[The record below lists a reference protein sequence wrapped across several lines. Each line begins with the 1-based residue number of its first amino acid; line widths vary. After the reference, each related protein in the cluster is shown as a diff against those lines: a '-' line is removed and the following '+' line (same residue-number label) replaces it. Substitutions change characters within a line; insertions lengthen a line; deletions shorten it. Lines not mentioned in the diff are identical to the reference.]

1 MEKGYNIDDILSE
14 VQKRREENEAKIK
27 SDNESA
33 KRVVDE
39 IINSKKPEPVVEDIT
54 PSEETEEESQ
64 DTYSQTTN
72 DKTQEPVQE
81 AQPVHRKVPESK
93 AEKPVKKAE
102 PQAKSAKKAP
112 KTDTA
117 PLEPINFAPKKSR
130 KKAQKADDEDFVDVK
145 EIVDQNNDYE
155 NYYINTSDKD
165 ARDRARA
172 RKKKK
177 NDKKKKKNTAVKVIL
192 ILLVIVLC
200 AGIGVYWYVN
210 NILETVTDDNADKQV
225 SVSSFRMD
233 ERIECFDPIEEAD
246 ASEIGSL
253 KDMIKKWYRNGSP
266 VSSTRVLNIML
277 IGEDTRGKN
286 VLESGTR
293 ADSAIIASVNLDTKQ
308 IKLTSILRDA
318 YAYWENT
325 PGDESTGHFGKI
337 NGAMSTDGGDIHT
350 YISAVENLYKI
361 KIDNYVIVNFTSF
374 EKIIDNLG
382 GVELELT
389 SAEINEINNH
399 QKRYGGVYIDKTFD
413 GTKGML
419 KLSGKQALAYCRIR
433 KIDSDNMR
441 ANRQK
446 ICLTK
451 VFDDLKG
458 ASSVQLLKILNDMVP
473 YIRTDMPKSNIV
485 STAKY
490 ALKEGWMNY
499 AVKTSNLPEYRND
512 ENGAGGTFY
521 GAWCWKA
528 DYPMDAYMLQMDIY
542 GKSNITLARTRVD
555 YINCRESGFYSETGY
570 AVQATYT
577 NENYGE
583 VTTRAP
589 EKESTTN
596 SN

>member
-14 VQKRREENEAKIK
+14 VKKRREENEAQIK
-27 SDNESA
+27 SDDEAA
-33 KRVVDE
+33 KKVVE
-39 IINSKKPEPVVEDIT
+39 EVINSKKPEPVVEDIT
-54 PSEETEEESQ
+54 PSEEQREKPE
-64 DTYSQTTN
+64 DIYSQTTKQTEN
-72 DKTQEPVQE
+72 
-81 AQPVHRKVPESK
+81 
-93 AEKPVKKAE
+93 AETEQKKAAK
-102 PQAKSAKKAP
+102 PQNTVDVKLP
-112 KTDTA
+112 KTDEK
-117 PLEPINFAPKKSR
+117 PLEPLNVSHEKRNRTVP
-130 KKAQKADDEDFVDVK
+130 ENEEEFVDVK
-145 EIVDQNNDYE
+145 DIVEQNNDYD
-155 NYYINTSDKD
+155 NYYINSSGESD
-165 ARDRARA
+165 RDRERA
-172 RKKKK
+172 KKKKKK
-177 NDKKKKKNTAVKVIL
+177 NDKKKKKNTAIRVIL
-192 ILLVIVLC
+192 ILLIIVLC

-210 NILETVTDDNADKQV
+210 NILETVTDENADKQTNV
-225 SVSSFRMD
+225 SQMKMD
-233 ERIECFDPIEEAD
+233 ERVESFDPIEETD

-253 KDMIKKWYRNGSP
+253 QDMIKKWYKNGTP
-266 VSSTRVLNIML
+266 ASSSRVLNIML
-277 IGEDTRGKN
+277 IGEDTRGKK

-293 ADSAIIASVNLDTKQ
+293 ADSAIVASVNLDTKQ

-318 YAYWENT
+318 YAYWETT

-337 NGAMSTDGGDIHT
+337 NGAMSTYGGDIHT

-413 GTKGML
+413 GTKGTL

-446 ICLTK
+446 ICLSK
-451 VFDDLKG
+451 VFSDMKN

-473 YIRTDMPKSNIV
+473 YIRTDMPKSNII

-490 ALKEGWMNY
+490 ALSEGWMSY
-499 AVKTSNLPEYRND
+499 DVFTSNVPEYRND

-542 GKSNITLARTRVD
+542 GKSSITLARTRVD

-589 EKESTTN
+589 EKESTTK

>member
-14 VQKRREENEAKIK
+14 VKKRREENEAQIK
-27 SDNESA
+27 SDDEAA
-33 KRVVDE
+33 KKVVE
-39 IINSKKPEPVVEDIT
+39 EVINSKKPEPVVEDIT
-54 PSEETEEESQ
+54 PIEEQREKPE
-64 DTYSQTTN
+64 DIYSQTTKQTEN
-72 DKTQEPVQE
+72 
-81 AQPVHRKVPESK
+81 
-93 AEKPVKKAE
+93 AETEQKKA
-102 PQAKSAKKAP
+102 AKPKNTVDVKLP
-112 KTDTA
+112 KTDEK
-117 PLEPINFAPKKSR
+117 PLEPLNVPHEKR
-130 KKAQKADDEDFVDVK
+130 NRTVPENEEEFVDVK
-145 EIVDQNNDYE
+145 DIVEQNNDYD
-155 NYYINTSDKD
+155 NYYINSSGESD
-165 ARDRARA
+165 RDRERA
-172 RKKKK
+172 KKKKKK
-177 NDKKKKKNTAVKVIL
+177 NDKKKKKNTAIRVIL
-192 ILLVIVLC
+192 ILLIIVLC

-210 NILETVTDDNADKQV
+210 NILETVTDENADKQTNV
-225 SVSSFRMD
+225 SQMKMD
-233 ERIECFDPIEEAD
+233 ERVESFDPIEETD

-253 KDMIKKWYRNGSP
+253 QDMIKKWYKNGTP
-266 VSSTRVLNIML
+266 VSSSRVLNIML
-277 IGEDTRGKN
+277 IGEDTRGKK

-293 ADSAIIASVNLDTKQ
+293 ADSAIVASVNLDTKQ

-318 YAYWENT
+318 YAYWETT

-337 NGAMSTDGGDIHT
+337 NGAMSTYGGDIHT

-413 GTKGML
+413 GTKGTL

-446 ICLTK
+446 ICLSK
-451 VFDDLKG
+451 VFSDMKN

-473 YIRTDMPKSNIV
+473 YIRTDMPKSNII

-490 ALKEGWMNY
+490 ALSEGWMSY
-499 AVKTSNLPEYRND
+499 DVSTSNVPEYRND

-542 GKSNITLARTRVD
+542 GKSSITLARTRVD

-589 EKESTTN
+589 EKESTTK

>member
-14 VQKRREENEAKIK
+14 VKKRREENEAQIK
-27 SDNESA
+27 SDNEA
-33 KRVVDE
+33 AQKVVE
-39 IINSKKPEPVVEDIT
+39 EVINSKKPEPVVEDIT
-54 PSEETEEESQ
+54 PIEEQREKPE
-64 DTYSQTTN
+64 DIYSQTTN
-72 DKTQEPVQE
+72 QTENAEIEQETE
-81 AQPVHRKVPESK
+81 
-93 AEKPVKKAE
+93 AE
-102 PQAKSAKKAP
+102 PKNTVDVKLP
-112 KTDTA
+112 KTDEK
-117 PLEPINFAPKKSR
+117 PLEPLNVHHKKKDRAVPKS
-130 KKAQKADDEDFVDVK
+130 EEEFVDVK
-145 EIVDQNNDYE
+145 NIVEQNNDYD
-155 NYYINTSDKD
+155 NYYINSSDESD
-165 ARDRARA
+165 RDRERA
-172 RKKKK
+172 RKKKKK
-177 NDKKKKKNTAVKVIL
+177 NDKKKKKNTAIRVIL
-192 ILLVIVLC
+192 ILLIIVLC

-210 NILETVTDDNADKQV
+210 NILDTVTDENADKQTNV
-225 SVSSFRMD
+225 SQMKMD
-233 ERIECFDPIEEAD
+233 ERVESFDPIEEAD

-253 KDMIKKWYRNGSP
+253 QDMIKKWYKNGTP
-266 VSSTRVLNIML
+266 ASSSRVLNIML
-277 IGEDTRGKN
+277 IGEDTRGKK

-293 ADSAIIASVNLDTKQ
+293 ADSAIVASVNLDTKQ

-318 YAYWENT
+318 YAYWETT

-337 NGAMSTDGGDIHT
+337 NGAMSTYGGDIHT

-413 GTKGML
+413 GTKGTL

-446 ICLTK
+446 ICLSK
-451 VFDDLKG
+451 VFSDMKN

-473 YIRTDMPKSNIV
+473 YIRTDMPKNNIV

-490 ALKEGWMNY
+490 ALSEGWMNY
-499 AVKTSNLPEYRND
+499 AVKSSNLPEYRND
-512 ENGAGGTFY
+512 ENGAGGSFY

-542 GKSNITLARTRVD
+542 GKSSITLARTRVD

-589 EKESTTN
+589 EKESTTK

>member
-14 VQKRREENEAKIK
+14 VKKRREENEAQIK
-27 SDNESA
+27 SDNEA
-33 KRVVDE
+33 AQKVVE
-39 IINSKKPEPVVEDIT
+39 EVINSKKPEPVVEDIT
-54 PSEETEEESQ
+54 PIEEQREKPE
-64 DTYSQTTN
+64 DIYSQTTN
-72 DKTQEPVQE
+72 QTENTEIEQETE
-81 AQPVHRKVPESK
+81 
-93 AEKPVKKAE
+93 AE
-102 PQAKSAKKAP
+102 PQNTVDVKLP
-112 KTDTA
+112 KTDEK
-117 PLEPINFAPKKSR
+117 PLEPLNVHHKKKDRAVPKS
-130 KKAQKADDEDFVDVK
+130 EEEFVDVK
-145 EIVDQNNDYE
+145 NIVEQNNDYD
-155 NYYINTSDKD
+155 NYYINSSDESD
-165 ARDRARA
+165 RDRERA
-172 RKKKK
+172 RKKKKK
-177 NDKKKKKNTAVKVIL
+177 NDKKKKKNTAIRVIL
-192 ILLVIVLC
+192 ILLIIVLC

-210 NILETVTDDNADKQV
+210 NILDTVTDENADKQTNV
-225 SVSSFRMD
+225 SQMKMD
-233 ERIECFDPIEEAD
+233 ERVESFDPIEEAD

-253 KDMIKKWYRNGSP
+253 QDMIKKWYKNGTP
-266 VSSTRVLNIML
+266 ASSSRVLNIML
-277 IGEDTRGKN
+277 IGEDTRGKK

-293 ADSAIIASVNLDTKQ
+293 ADSAIVASVNLDTKQ

-318 YAYWENT
+318 YAYWETT

-337 NGAMSTDGGDIHT
+337 NGAMSTYGGDIHT

-399 QKRYGGVYIDKTFD
+399 QKTYGGVYIDKTFD
-413 GTKGML
+413 GTKGTL

-451 VFDDLKG
+451 VLNNLKG

-499 AVKTSNLPEYRND
+499 AVKSSNLPEYRND
-512 ENGAGGTFY
+512 ENGAGGNFY

-542 GKSNITLARTRVD
+542 GKSSITLARTRVD

-589 EKESTTN
+589 EKESTTK

>member
-14 VQKRREENEAKIK
+14 VKKRREENEAQIK
-27 SDNESA
+27 SDSEAA
-33 KRVVDE
+33 KKVVE
-39 IINSKKPEPVVEDIT
+39 EVINSKKPEPVVEDIT
-54 PSEETEEESQ
+54 PNEEQREKPE
-64 DTYSQTTN
+64 DIYSQTTN
-72 DKTQEPVQE
+72 QTEN
-81 AQPVHRKVPESK
+81 
-93 AEKPVKKAE
+93 AETEQKKAAK
-102 PQAKSAKKAP
+102 PQNTVDVKLP
-112 KTDTA
+112 KTDEK
-117 PLEPINFAPKKSR
+117 PLEPLDVHHKKKDRTVPKN
-130 KKAQKADDEDFVDVK
+130 EEEFVDVK
-145 EIVDQNNDYE
+145 DIVEQNNDYD
-155 NYYINTSDKD
+155 NYYINSSGESD
-165 ARDRARA
+165 RDRERA
-172 RKKKK
+172 KKKK
-177 NDKKKKKNTAVKVIL
+177 KMKDKKKKKNTAIRVIL
-192 ILLVIVLC
+192 ILLIIVLC
-200 AGIGVYWYVN
+200 AGFGVYWYVN
-210 NILETVTDDNADKQV
+210 NILDTVTDENADKQTNV
-225 SVSSFRMD
+225 SQMKMD
-233 ERIECFDPIEEAD
+233 ERVESFDPIEEAD

-253 KDMIKKWYRNGSP
+253 QDMIKKWYKNGTP
-266 VSSTRVLNIML
+266 ASSSRVLNIML
-277 IGEDTRGKN
+277 IGEDTRGKK

-293 ADSAIIASVNLDTKQ
+293 ADSAIVASVNLDTKQ

-318 YAYWENT
+318 YAYWETT

-337 NGAMSTDGGDIHT
+337 NGAMSTYDGNIHT

-413 GTKGML
+413 GTKGTL

-446 ICLTK
+446 ICLSK
-451 VFDDLKG
+451 VFSDMKN

-490 ALKEGWMNY
+490 ALSEGWMGY
-499 AVKTSNLPEYRND
+499 DVFTSNVPEYRND

-542 GKSNITLARTRVD
+542 GKSSITLARTRVD

-589 EKESTTN
+589 EKESTTK

>member
-14 VQKRREENEAKIK
+14 VKKRREENEAQIK
-27 SDNESA
+27 SDNEA
-33 KRVVDE
+33 AQKVVE
-39 IINSKKPEPVVEDIT
+39 EVINSKKPEPVVEDIT
-54 PSEETEEESQ
+54 PNEEQREKPE
-64 DTYSQTTN
+64 DIYSQTTN
-72 DKTQEPVQE
+72 QTENTEIEQE
-81 AQPVHRKVPESK
+81 AE
-93 AEKPVKKAE
+93 AE
-102 PQAKSAKKAP
+102 PQNTVDVKLP
-112 KTDTA
+112 KTDEK
-117 PLEPINFAPKKSR
+117 PLEPLEPLNVHHKKKDRTVPKSK
-130 KKAQKADDEDFVDVK
+130 EEFVDVK
-145 EIVDQNNDYE
+145 DIVEQNNDYD
-155 NYYINTSDKD
+155 NYYINSSDKSD
-165 ARDRARA
+165 RDRERA
-172 RKKKK
+172 RKKKKK
-177 NDKKKKKNTAVKVIL
+177 NDKKKKKNTAIRVIL
-192 ILLVIVLC
+192 ILLIIVLC

-210 NILETVTDDNADKQV
+210 NILDTVTDENADKQTNV
-225 SVSSFRMD
+225 SQMKMD
-233 ERIECFDPIEEAD
+233 ERVESFDPIEEAD

-253 KDMIKKWYRNGSP
+253 QDMIKKWYKNGTP
-266 VSSTRVLNIML
+266 ASSSRVLNIML
-277 IGEDTRGKN
+277 IGEDTRGKK

-293 ADSAIIASVNLDTKQ
+293 ADSAIVASVNLDTKQ

-318 YAYWENT
+318 YAYWETT

-337 NGAMSTDGGDIHT
+337 NGAMSTYGGNIHT

-413 GTKGML
+413 GTKGTL

-446 ICLTK
+446 ICLSK
-451 VFDDLKG
+451 VFSDMKN

-490 ALKEGWMNY
+490 ALSEGWMSY
-499 AVKTSNLPEYRND
+499 DVFTSNVPEYRND

-542 GKSNITLARTRVD
+542 GKSSITLARTRVD

-589 EKESTTN
+589 EKESTTK

>member
-14 VQKRREENEAKIK
+14 VKKRREENEAQIK
-27 SDNESA
+27 SDNEA
-33 KRVVDE
+33 AQKVVE
-39 IINSKKPEPVVEDIT
+39 EVINSKKPEPVVEDIT
-54 PSEETEEESQ
+54 PIEEQREKPE
-64 DTYSQTTN
+64 DIYSQTTN
-72 DKTQEPVQE
+72 QTENAEIEQETE
-81 AQPVHRKVPESK
+81 
-93 AEKPVKKAE
+93 AE
-102 PQAKSAKKAP
+102 PQNTVDVKLP
-112 KTDTA
+112 KTDEK
-117 PLEPINFAPKKSR
+117 PLEPLNVHHKKKDRAVPKS
-130 KKAQKADDEDFVDVK
+130 EEEFVDVK
-145 EIVDQNNDYE
+145 NIVEQNNDYD
-155 NYYINTSDKD
+155 NYYINSSDESD
-165 ARDRARA
+165 RDRERA
-172 RKKKK
+172 RKKKKK
-177 NDKKKKKNTAVKVIL
+177 NDKKKKKNTAIRVIL
-192 ILLVIVLC
+192 ILLIIVLC

-210 NILETVTDDNADKQV
+210 NILDTVTDENADKQTNV
-225 SVSSFRMD
+225 SQVKMD
-233 ERIECFDPIEEAD
+233 ELVESFDPIEEAD

-253 KDMIKKWYRNGSP
+253 QDMIKKWYKNGTP
-266 VSSTRVLNIML
+266 ASSSRVLNIML
-277 IGEDTRGKN
+277 IGEDTRGKK

-293 ADSAIIASVNLDTKQ
+293 ADSAIVASVNLDTKQ

-318 YAYWENT
+318 YAYWETT

-337 NGAMSTDGGDIHT
+337 NGAMSTYGGDIHT

-413 GTKGML
+413 GTKGTL

-446 ICLTK
+446 ICLSK
-451 VFDDLKG
+451 VFSDMKN

-473 YIRTDMPKSNIV
+473 YIRTDMPKSNII

-490 ALKEGWMNY
+490 ALSEGWMSY
-499 AVKTSNLPEYRND
+499 DVSTSNVPEYRND

-542 GKSNITLARTRVD
+542 GKSSITLARTRVD

-589 EKESTTN
+589 EKESTTK

>member
-14 VQKRREENEAKIK
+14 VKKRREENEAQIK
-27 SDNESA
+27 SDNEA
-33 KRVVDE
+33 AQKVVE
-39 IINSKKPEPVVEDIT
+39 EVINSKKPEPVVEDIT
-54 PSEETEEESQ
+54 PNEEQREKPE
-64 DTYSQTTN
+64 DIYSQTTN
-72 DKTQEPVQE
+72 QTENTEIEQKTE
-81 AQPVHRKVPESK
+81 
-93 AEKPVKKAE
+93 AE
-102 PQAKSAKKAP
+102 PQNTVDVKLP
-112 KTDTA
+112 KMDEK
-117 PLEPINFAPKKSR
+117 PLEPLEPLNVHHKKKDRTVPKSK
-130 KKAQKADDEDFVDVK
+130 EEFVDVK
-145 EIVDQNNDYE
+145 DIVEQNNDYD
-155 NYYINTSDKD
+155 NYYINSSDKSD
-165 ARDRARA
+165 RDRERA
-172 RKKKK
+172 RKKKKK
-177 NDKKKKKNTAVKVIL
+177 NDKKKKKNTAIKVII
-192 ILLVIVLC
+192 ILLIIVLC

-210 NILETVTDDNADKQV
+210 NILDTVTDENADKQTNV
-225 SVSSFRMD
+225 SQMKMD
-233 ERIECFDPIEEAD
+233 ERVESFDPIEEAD

-253 KDMIKKWYRNGSP
+253 QDMIKKWYKNGTP
-266 VSSTRVLNIML
+266 ASSSRVLNIML
-277 IGEDTRGKN
+277 IGEDTRGKK

-293 ADSAIIASVNLDTKQ
+293 ADSAIVASVNLDTKQ

-318 YAYWENT
+318 YAYWETT

-337 NGAMSTDGGDIHT
+337 NGAMSTYGGNIHT

-413 GTKGML
+413 GTKGMV

-446 ICLTK
+446 ICLSK
-451 VFDDLKG
+451 VFSDMKN

-490 ALKEGWMNY
+490 ALSEGWMSY
-499 AVKTSNLPEYRND
+499 DVFTSNVPEYRND

-542 GKSNITLARTRVD
+542 GKSSITLARTRVD

-589 EKESTTN
+589 EKESTTK

>member
-14 VQKRREENEAKIK
+14 VKKRREENEAQIK
-27 SDNESA
+27 SDNEA
-33 KRVVDE
+33 AQKVVE
-39 IINSKKPEPVVEDIT
+39 EVINSKKPEPVVEDIT
-54 PSEETEEESQ
+54 PNEEQREKPE
-64 DTYSQTTN
+64 DIYSQTTN
-72 DKTQEPVQE
+72 QTENTEIEQKTE
-81 AQPVHRKVPESK
+81 
-93 AEKPVKKAE
+93 AE
-102 PQAKSAKKAP
+102 PQNTVDVKLP
-112 KTDTA
+112 KTDEK
-117 PLEPINFAPKKSR
+117 PLEPLEPLNVHYKKKDRTVPKSK
-130 KKAQKADDEDFVDVK
+130 EEFVDVK
-145 EIVDQNNDYE
+145 DIVEQNNDYD
-155 NYYINTSDKD
+155 NYYINSSDKSD
-165 ARDRARA
+165 RDRERA
-172 RKKKK
+172 RKKKKK
-177 NDKKKKKNTAVKVIL
+177 NDKKKKKNTAIRVIL
-192 ILLVIVLC
+192 ILLIIVLC

-210 NILETVTDDNADKQV
+210 NILDTVTDENADKQTNV
-225 SVSSFRMD
+225 SQMKMD
-233 ERIECFDPIEEAD
+233 EWVESFDPIEEAD

-253 KDMIKKWYRNGSP
+253 QDMIKKWYKNGTP
-266 VSSTRVLNIML
+266 ASSSRVLNIML
-277 IGEDTRGKN
+277 IGEDTRGKK

-293 ADSAIIASVNLDTKQ
+293 ADSAIVASVNLDTKQ

-318 YAYWENT
+318 YAYWETT

-337 NGAMSTDGGDIHT
+337 NGAMSTYDGNIHT

-413 GTKGML
+413 GTKGMV

-446 ICLTK
+446 ICLSK
-451 VFDDLKG
+451 VFSDMKN

-490 ALKEGWMNY
+490 ALSEGWMSY
-499 AVKTSNLPEYRND
+499 DVFTSNVPEYRND

-542 GKSNITLARTRVD
+542 GKSSITLARTRVD

-589 EKESTTN
+589 EKESTTK

>member
-14 VQKRREENEAKIK
+14 VKKRREENEAQIK
-27 SDNESA
+27 SDNEA
-33 KRVVDE
+33 AQKVVE
-39 IINSKKPEPVVEDIT
+39 EVINSKKPEPVVEDIT
-54 PSEETEEESQ
+54 PNEEQREKPE
-64 DTYSQTTN
+64 DIYSQTTN
-72 DKTQEPVQE
+72 QTENTEIEQKTE
-81 AQPVHRKVPESK
+81 
-93 AEKPVKKAE
+93 AE
-102 PQAKSAKKAP
+102 PQNTVDVKLP
-112 KTDTA
+112 KTDEK
-117 PLEPINFAPKKSR
+117 PLEPLNVHHKKKDRTVPKSK
-130 KKAQKADDEDFVDVK
+130 EEFVDVK
-145 EIVDQNNDYE
+145 DIVEQNNDYD
-155 NYYINTSDKD
+155 NYYINSSDESD
-165 ARDRARA
+165 RDRERA
-172 RKKKK
+172 RKKKKK
-177 NDKKKKKNTAVKVIL
+177 NDKKKKKNTAIRVIL
-192 ILLVIVLC
+192 ILLIIVLC

-210 NILETVTDDNADKQV
+210 NILDTVTDENADKQTNV
-225 SVSSFRMD
+225 SQMKMD
-233 ERIECFDPIEEAD
+233 ERVESFDPIEEAD

-253 KDMIKKWYRNGSP
+253 QDMIKKWYKNGTP
-266 VSSTRVLNIML
+266 ASSSRVLNIML
-277 IGEDTRGKN
+277 IGEDTRGKK

-293 ADSAIIASVNLDTKQ
+293 ADSAIVASVNLDTKQ

-318 YAYWENT
+318 YAYWETT

-337 NGAMSTDGGDIHT
+337 NGAMSTYGGNIHT

-413 GTKGML
+413 GTKGMV

-446 ICLTK
+446 ICLSK
-451 VFDDLKG
+451 VFSDMKN

-490 ALKEGWMNY
+490 ALSEGWMSY
-499 AVKTSNLPEYRND
+499 DVFTSNVPEYRND

-542 GKSNITLARTRVD
+542 GKSSITLARTRVD

-589 EKESTTN
+589 EKESTTK

>member
-14 VQKRREENEAKIK
+14 VKKRREENEAQIK
-27 SDNESA
+27 SDNEA
-33 KRVVDE
+33 AQKVVE
-39 IINSKKPEPVVEDIT
+39 EVINSKKPEPVVEDIT
-54 PSEETEEESQ
+54 PIEEQREKPE
-64 DTYSQTTN
+64 DIYSQTTN
-72 DKTQEPVQE
+72 QTENAEIEQETE
-81 AQPVHRKVPESK
+81 
-93 AEKPVKKAE
+93 AE
-102 PQAKSAKKAP
+102 PQNTVDVKLP
-112 KTDTA
+112 KTDEK
-117 PLEPINFAPKKSR
+117 PLEPLEPLNVHHKKKDRAVPKSK
-130 KKAQKADDEDFVDVK
+130 EEFVDVK
-145 EIVDQNNDYE
+145 DIVEQNNDYD
-155 NYYINTSDKD
+155 NYYINSSDESD
-165 ARDRARA
+165 RDRERA
-172 RKKKK
+172 RKKKKK
-177 NDKKKKKNTAVKVIL
+177 NDKKKKKNTAIRVIL
-192 ILLVIVLC
+192 ILLIIVLC

-210 NILETVTDDNADKQV
+210 NILDTVTDENADKQTNV
-225 SVSSFRMD
+225 SQVKMD
-233 ERIECFDPIEEAD
+233 ERVESFDPIEEAD

-253 KDMIKKWYRNGSP
+253 QDMIKKWYKNGTP
-266 VSSTRVLNIML
+266 ASSSRVLNIML
-277 IGEDTRGKN
+277 IGEDTRGKK

-318 YAYWENT
+318 YAYWETT

-337 NGAMSTDGGDIHT
+337 NGAMSTYGGDIHT
-350 YISAVENLYKI
+350 YISAVENLYKV

-389 SAEINEINNH
+389 SSEINEINNH
-399 QKRYGGVYIDKTFD
+399 QKTYGGVYIDKTFD
-413 GTKGML
+413 GTKGTL

-451 VFDDLKG
+451 VLNNLKG

-499 AVKTSNLPEYRND
+499 AVKSSNLPEYRND
-512 ENGAGGTFY
+512 ENGAGGNFY

-542 GKSNITLARTRVD
+542 GKSSITLARTRVD

-589 EKESTTN
+589 EKTDEE
-596 SN
+596 

>member
-14 VQKRREENEAKIK
+14 VKKRREENEAQIK
-27 SDNESA
+27 SDNEA
-33 KRVVDE
+33 AQKVVE
-39 IINSKKPEPVVEDIT
+39 EVINSKKPEPVVEDIT
-54 PSEETEEESQ
+54 PIEEQREKPE
-64 DTYSQTTN
+64 DIYSQTTN
-72 DKTQEPVQE
+72 QTENAEIKQE
-81 AQPVHRKVPESK
+81 AE
-93 AEKPVKKAE
+93 AE
-102 PQAKSAKKAP
+102 PQNTVDVKLP
-112 KTDTA
+112 KTDEK
-117 PLEPINFAPKKSR
+117 PLEPLEPLNVHHKKKDRTVPKSK
-130 KKAQKADDEDFVDVK
+130 EEFVDVK
-145 EIVDQNNDYE
+145 DIVEQNNDYD
-155 NYYINTSDKD
+155 NYYINSSDKSD
-165 ARDRARA
+165 RDRERA
-172 RKKKK
+172 RKKKKK
-177 NDKKKKKNTAVKVIL
+177 NDKKKKKNTAIRVIL
-192 ILLVIVLC
+192 ILLIIVLC

-210 NILETVTDDNADKQV
+210 NILDTVTDENADKQTNV
-225 SVSSFRMD
+225 SQMKMD
-233 ERIECFDPIEEAD
+233 ERVESFDPIEEAD

-253 KDMIKKWYRNGSP
+253 QDMIKKWYKNGTP
-266 VSSTRVLNIML
+266 ASSSRVLNIML
-277 IGEDTRGKN
+277 IGEDTRGKK

-293 ADSAIIASVNLDTKQ
+293 ADSAIVASVNLDTKQ

-318 YAYWENT
+318 YAYWETT

-337 NGAMSTDGGDIHT
+337 NGAMSTYGGNIHT

-413 GTKGML
+413 GTKGMV

-446 ICLTK
+446 ICLSK
-451 VFDDLKG
+451 VFSDMKN

-490 ALKEGWMNY
+490 ALSEGWMSY
-499 AVKTSNLPEYRND
+499 DVFTSNVPEYRND

-542 GKSNITLARTRVD
+542 GKSSITLARTRVD

-589 EKESTTN
+589 EKESTTK

>member
-14 VQKRREENEAKIK
+14 VKKRREENEAQIK
-27 SDNESA
+27 SDSEA
-33 KRVVDE
+33 AQKVVE
-39 IINSKKPEPVVEDIT
+39 EVINSKKPEPVVEDIT
-54 PSEETEEESQ
+54 PNEEQREKPE
-64 DTYSQTTN
+64 DIYSQTTN
-72 DKTQEPVQE
+72 QTENTEIEQET
-81 AQPVHRKVPESK
+81 
-93 AEKPVKKAE
+93 KAE
-102 PQAKSAKKAP
+102 PQNTVDVKLPKSDEK
-112 KTDTA
+112 
-117 PLEPINFAPKKSR
+117 PLEPLNVHHKKKDRAVPKS
-130 KKAQKADDEDFVDVK
+130 EEEFVDVK
-145 EIVDQNNDYE
+145 NIVEQNNDYD
-155 NYYINTSDKD
+155 NYYINSSDESD
-165 ARDRARA
+165 RDRERA
-172 RKKKK
+172 RKKKKK
-177 NDKKKKKNTAVKVIL
+177 NDKKKKKNTAIRVIL
-192 ILLVIVLC
+192 ILLIIVLC

-210 NILETVTDDNADKQV
+210 NILDTVTDENADKQTNV
-225 SVSSFRMD
+225 SQMKMD
-233 ERIECFDPIEEAD
+233 ERVESFDPIEEAD

-253 KDMIKKWYRNGSP
+253 QDMIKKWYKNGTP
-266 VSSTRVLNIML
+266 ASSSRVLNIML
-277 IGEDTRGKN
+277 IGEDTRGKK

-293 ADSAIIASVNLDTKQ
+293 ADSAIVASVNLDTKQ

-318 YAYWENT
+318 YAYWETT

-337 NGAMSTDGGDIHT
+337 NGAMSTYGGDIHT

-413 GTKGML
+413 GTKGTL

-446 ICLTK
+446 ICLSK
-451 VFDDLKG
+451 VFSDMKN

-473 YIRTDMPKSNIV
+473 YIRTDMPKNNIV

-490 ALKEGWMNY
+490 ALSEGWMSY
-499 AVKTSNLPEYRND
+499 DVFTSNVPEYRND

-542 GKSNITLARTRVD
+542 GKSSITLARTRVD

-589 EKESTTN
+589 EKTDEE
-596 SN
+596 

>member
-14 VQKRREENEAKIK
+14 VKKRREENEAQIK
-27 SDNESA
+27 SDNEA
-33 KRVVDE
+33 AQKVVE
-39 IINSKKPEPVVEDIT
+39 EVINSKKPEPVVEDIT
-54 PSEETEEESQ
+54 PNEEQREKPE
-64 DTYSQTTN
+64 DIYSQTTN
-72 DKTQEPVQE
+72 QTEKTEIEQKTE
-81 AQPVHRKVPESK
+81 A
-93 AEKPVKKAE
+93 KPQNTVDVKL
-102 PQAKSAKKAP
+102 P
-112 KTDTA
+112 KTDEK
-117 PLEPINFAPKKSR
+117 PLEPLEPLNVHHKKKDRTVPKSK
-130 KKAQKADDEDFVDVK
+130 EEFVDVK
-145 EIVDQNNDYE
+145 DIVEQNNDYD
-155 NYYINTSDKD
+155 NYYINSSDKSD
-165 ARDRARA
+165 RDRERA
-172 RKKKK
+172 RKKKKK
-177 NDKKKKKNTAVKVIL
+177 NDKKKKKNTAIRVIL
-192 ILLVIVLC
+192 ILLIIVLC

-210 NILETVTDDNADKQV
+210 NILDTVTDENADKQTNV
-225 SVSSFRMD
+225 SQMKMD
-233 ERIECFDPIEEAD
+233 ERVESFDPIEEAD

-253 KDMIKKWYRNGSP
+253 QDMIKKWYKNGTP
-266 VSSTRVLNIML
+266 ASSSRVLNIML
-277 IGEDTRGKN
+277 IGEDTRGKK

-293 ADSAIIASVNLDTKQ
+293 ADSAIVASVNLDTKQ

-318 YAYWENT
+318 YAYWETT

-337 NGAMSTDGGDIHT
+337 NGAMSTYGGNIHT

-413 GTKGML
+413 GTKGMV

-446 ICLTK
+446 ICLSK
-451 VFDDLKG
+451 VFSDMKN

-490 ALKEGWMNY
+490 ALSEGWMSY
-499 AVKTSNLPEYRND
+499 DVFTSNVPEYRND

-542 GKSNITLARTRVD
+542 GKSSITLARTRVD
-555 YINCRESGFYSETGY
+555 YINCRESGFYFETGY

-589 EKESTTN
+589 EKESTTK

>member
-14 VQKRREENEAKIK
+14 VKKRREENEAQIK
-27 SDNESA
+27 SDNEA
-33 KRVVDE
+33 AQKVVE
-39 IINSKKPEPVVEDIT
+39 EVINSKKPEPVVEDIT
-54 PSEETEEESQ
+54 PIEEQREKPE
-64 DTYSQTTN
+64 DIYSQTTN
-72 DKTQEPVQE
+72 QTENAEIEQETE
-81 AQPVHRKVPESK
+81 
-93 AEKPVKKAE
+93 AE
-102 PQAKSAKKAP
+102 PQNTVDVKLP
-112 KTDTA
+112 KTDEK
-117 PLEPINFAPKKSR
+117 PLEPLEPLNVHHKKKDRAVPKSK
-130 KKAQKADDEDFVDVK
+130 EEFVDVK
-145 EIVDQNNDYE
+145 DIVEQNNDYD
-155 NYYINTSDKD
+155 NYYINSSDESD
-165 ARDRARA
+165 RDRERA
-172 RKKKK
+172 RKKKKK
-177 NDKKKKKNTAVKVIL
+177 NDKKKKKNTAIRVIL
-192 ILLVIVLC
+192 ILLIIVLC

-210 NILETVTDDNADKQV
+210 NILDTVTDENADKQTNV
-225 SVSSFRMD
+225 SQMKMD
-233 ERIECFDPIEEAD
+233 ERVESFDPIEEAD

-253 KDMIKKWYRNGSP
+253 QDMIKKWYKNGTP
-266 VSSTRVLNIML
+266 ASSSRVLNIML
-277 IGEDTRGKN
+277 IGEDTRGKK

-293 ADSAIIASVNLDTKQ
+293 ADSAIVASVNLDTKQ

-318 YAYWENT
+318 YAYWETT

-337 NGAMSTDGGDIHT
+337 NGAMSTYGGDIHT

-413 GTKGML
+413 GTKGTL

-446 ICLTK
+446 ICLSK
-451 VFDDLKG
+451 VFSDMKN

-473 YIRTDMPKSNIV
+473 YIRTDMPKNNIV

-490 ALKEGWMNY
+490 ALSEGWMSY
-499 AVKTSNLPEYRND
+499 DVSTSNVPEYRND

-542 GKSNITLARTRVD
+542 GKSSITLARTRVD

-589 EKESTTN
+589 KKTDEE
-596 SN
+596 

>member
-14 VQKRREENEAKIK
+14 VKKRREENEAQIK
-27 SDNESA
+27 SDDEAA
-33 KRVVDE
+33 KKVVE
-39 IINSKKPEPVVEDIT
+39 EVINSKKPEPVVEDIT
-54 PSEETEEESQ
+54 PIEEQREKPE
-64 DTYSQTTN
+64 DIYSQTTKQTEN
-72 DKTQEPVQE
+72 
-81 AQPVHRKVPESK
+81 
-93 AEKPVKKAE
+93 AETEQKKAAK
-102 PQAKSAKKAP
+102 PQNTVDVKLP
-112 KTDTA
+112 KTDEK
-117 PLEPINFAPKKSR
+117 PLEPLNVPHKKR
-130 KKAQKADDEDFVDVK
+130 NRTVPENEEEFVDVK
-145 EIVDQNNDYE
+145 DIVEQNNDYD
-155 NYYINTSDKD
+155 NYYINSSGETD
-165 ARDRARA
+165 RDRERA
-172 RKKKK
+172 KKKKKK
-177 NDKKKKKNTAVKVIL
+177 NDKKKKKNTAIRVIL
-192 ILLVIVLC
+192 ILLIIVLC

-210 NILETVTDDNADKQV
+210 NILETVTDENADKQTNV
-225 SVSSFRMD
+225 SQVKMD
-233 ERIECFDPIEEAD
+233 ERVESFDPIEETD

-253 KDMIKKWYRNGSP
+253 QDMIKKWYKNGTP
-266 VSSTRVLNIML
+266 ASSSRVLNIML
-277 IGEDTRGKN
+277 IGEDTRGKK

-293 ADSAIIASVNLDTKQ
+293 ADSAIVASVNLDTKQ

-318 YAYWENT
+318 YAYWETT

-337 NGAMSTDGGDIHT
+337 NGAMSTYGGDIHT

-413 GTKGML
+413 GTKGTL

-446 ICLTK
+446 ICLSK
-451 VFDDLKG
+451 VFSDMKN

-473 YIRTDMPKSNIV
+473 YIRTDMPKSNII

-490 ALKEGWMNY
+490 ALSEGWMSY
-499 AVKTSNLPEYRND
+499 DVSTSNVPEYRND

-542 GKSNITLARTRVD
+542 GKSSITLARTRVD

-589 EKESTTN
+589 EKESTTK

>member
-14 VQKRREENEAKIK
+14 VKKRREENEAQIK
-27 SDNESA
+27 SDNEA
-33 KRVVDE
+33 AQKVVE
-39 IINSKKPEPVVEDIT
+39 EVINSKKPEPVVEDIT
-54 PSEETEEESQ
+54 PIEEQREKPE
-64 DTYSQTTN
+64 DIYSQTTN
-72 DKTQEPVQE
+72 QTENAEIEQETE
-81 AQPVHRKVPESK
+81 
-93 AEKPVKKAE
+93 AE
-102 PQAKSAKKAP
+102 PQNTVDVKLP
-112 KTDTA
+112 KTDEK
-117 PLEPINFAPKKSR
+117 PLEPLNVHHKKKDRAVPKS
-130 KKAQKADDEDFVDVK
+130 EEEFVDVK
-145 EIVDQNNDYE
+145 NIVEQNNDYD
-155 NYYINTSDKD
+155 NYYINSSDKSD
-165 ARDRARA
+165 RDRERA
-172 RKKKK
+172 RKKKKK
-177 NDKKKKKNTAVKVIL
+177 NDKKKKKNTAIRVIL
-192 ILLVIVLC
+192 ILLIIVLC

-210 NILETVTDDNADKQV
+210 NILDTVTDENADKQTNV
-225 SVSSFRMD
+225 SQMKMD
-233 ERIECFDPIEEAD
+233 ERVESFDPIEEAD

-253 KDMIKKWYRNGSP
+253 QDMIKKWYKNGTP
-266 VSSTRVLNIML
+266 ASSSRVLNIML
-277 IGEDTRGKN
+277 IGEDTRGKK

-293 ADSAIIASVNLDTKQ
+293 ADSAIVASVNLDTKQ

-318 YAYWENT
+318 YAYWETT

-337 NGAMSTDGGDIHT
+337 NGAMSTYDGNIHT

-413 GTKGML
+413 GTKGMV

-446 ICLTK
+446 ICLSK
-451 VFDDLKG
+451 VFSDMKN

-490 ALKEGWMNY
+490 ALSEGWMSY
-499 AVKTSNLPEYRND
+499 DVFTSNVPEYRND

-542 GKSNITLARTRVD
+542 GKSSITLARTRVD

-589 EKESTTN
+589 EKESTTK

>member
-14 VQKRREENEAKIK
+14 VKKRREENEAQIK
-27 SDNESA
+27 SDNEA
-33 KRVVDE
+33 AQKVVE
-39 IINSKKPEPVVEDIT
+39 EVINSKKPEPVVEDIT
-54 PSEETEEESQ
+54 PIEEQREKPE
-64 DTYSQTTN
+64 DIYSQTTN
-72 DKTQEPVQE
+72 QTENAEIEQETE
-81 AQPVHRKVPESK
+81 
-93 AEKPVKKAE
+93 AE
-102 PQAKSAKKAP
+102 PQNTVDVKLP
-112 KTDTA
+112 KTDEK
-117 PLEPINFAPKKSR
+117 PLEPLNVHHKKKDRAVPKS
-130 KKAQKADDEDFVDVK
+130 EEEFVDVK
-145 EIVDQNNDYE
+145 NIVEQNNDYD
-155 NYYINTSDKD
+155 NYYINSSDKSD
-165 ARDRARA
+165 RDRERA
-172 RKKKK
+172 RKKKKK
-177 NDKKKKKNTAVKVIL
+177 NDKKKKKNTAIRVIL
-192 ILLVIVLC
+192 ILLIIVLC

-210 NILETVTDDNADKQV
+210 NILDTVTDENADKQTNV
-225 SVSSFRMD
+225 SQMKMD
-233 ERIECFDPIEEAD
+233 ERVESFDPIEEAD

-253 KDMIKKWYRNGSP
+253 QDMIKKWYKNGTP
-266 VSSTRVLNIML
+266 ASSSRVLNIML
-277 IGEDTRGKN
+277 IGEDTRGKK

-293 ADSAIIASVNLDTKQ
+293 ADSAIVASVNLDTKQ

-318 YAYWENT
+318 YAYWETT

-337 NGAMSTDGGDIHT
+337 NGAMSTYGGDIHT

-389 SAEINEINNH
+389 SSEINEINNH
-399 QKRYGGVYIDKTFD
+399 QKTYGGVYIDKTFD
-413 GTKGML
+413 GTKGTL

-451 VFDDLKG
+451 VLNNLKG

-499 AVKTSNLPEYRND
+499 AVKSSNLPEYRND
-512 ENGAGGTFY
+512 ENGAGGNFY

-542 GKSNITLARTRVD
+542 GKSSITLARTRVD

-589 EKESTTN
+589 EKTDEE
-596 SN
+596 

>member
-14 VQKRREENEAKIK
+14 VKKRREENEAQIK
-27 SDNESA
+27 SDNEAA
-33 KRVVDE
+33 KKVVE
-39 IINSKKPEPVVEDIT
+39 EVINSKKPEPVVEDIT
-54 PSEETEEESQ
+54 PIEEQREKPE
-64 DTYSQTTN
+64 DIYSQTTN
-72 DKTQEPVQE
+72 QTENTEIEQETE
-81 AQPVHRKVPESK
+81 
-93 AEKPVKKAE
+93 AE
-102 PQAKSAKKAP
+102 PQNTVDVKLP
-112 KTDTA
+112 KTDEK
-117 PLEPINFAPKKSR
+117 PLEPLNVHHKKKDRAVPKS
-130 KKAQKADDEDFVDVK
+130 EEEFVDVK
-145 EIVDQNNDYE
+145 NIVEQNNDYD
-155 NYYINTSDKD
+155 NYYINSSDESD
-165 ARDRARA
+165 RDRERA
-172 RKKKK
+172 RKKKKK
-177 NDKKKKKNTAVKVIL
+177 NDKKKKKNTAIRVIL
-192 ILLVIVLC
+192 ILLIIVLC

-210 NILETVTDDNADKQV
+210 NILDTVTDENADKQTNV
-225 SVSSFRMD
+225 SQMKMD
-233 ERIECFDPIEEAD
+233 ELVESFDPIEEAD

-253 KDMIKKWYRNGSP
+253 QDMIKKWYKNGTP
-266 VSSTRVLNIML
+266 ASSSRVLNIML
-277 IGEDTRGKN
+277 IGEDTRGKK

-293 ADSAIIASVNLDTKQ
+293 ADSAIVASVNLDTKQ

-318 YAYWENT
+318 YAYWETT

-337 NGAMSTDGGDIHT
+337 NGAMSTYGGDIHT

-413 GTKGML
+413 GTKGTL

-446 ICLTK
+446 ICLSK
-451 VFDDLKG
+451 VFSDMKN

-490 ALKEGWMNY
+490 ALSEGWMSY
-499 AVKTSNLPEYRND
+499 DVFTSNVPEYRND

-542 GKSNITLARTRVD
+542 GKSSITLARTRVD

-589 EKESTTN
+589 EKTDEE
-596 SN
+596 

>member
-14 VQKRREENEAKIK
+14 VKKRREENEAQIK
-27 SDNESA
+27 SDDEAA
-33 KRVVDE
+33 KKVVE
-39 IINSKKPEPVVEDIT
+39 EVINSKKPEPVVEDIT
-54 PSEETEEESQ
+54 PIEEQREKPE
-64 DTYSQTTN
+64 DIYSQTTKQTKN
-72 DKTQEPVQE
+72 
-81 AQPVHRKVPESK
+81 
-93 AEKPVKKAE
+93 AETEQKKAAK
-102 PQAKSAKKAP
+102 PQNTVDVKLP
-112 KTDTA
+112 KTDEN
-117 PLEPINFAPKKSR
+117 PLEPLNVPHEKR
-130 KKAQKADDEDFVDVK
+130 NRTVPENEEEFVDVK
-145 EIVDQNNDYE
+145 DIVEQNNDYD
-155 NYYINTSDKD
+155 NYYINSSGESD
-165 ARDRARA
+165 RDRERA
-172 RKKKK
+172 KKKKKK
-177 NDKKKKKNTAVKVIL
+177 NDKKKKKNTAIRVIL
-192 ILLVIVLC
+192 ILLIIVLC

-210 NILETVTDDNADKQV
+210 NILETVTDENADKQTNV
-225 SVSSFRMD
+225 SQMKMD
-233 ERIECFDPIEEAD
+233 ERVESFDPIEETD

-253 KDMIKKWYRNGSP
+253 QDMIKKWYKNGTP
-266 VSSTRVLNIML
+266 ASSSRVLNIML
-277 IGEDTRGKN
+277 IGEDTRGKK

-293 ADSAIIASVNLDTKQ
+293 ADSAIVASVNLDTKQ

-318 YAYWENT
+318 YAYWETT

-337 NGAMSTDGGDIHT
+337 NGAMSTYGGDIHT

-413 GTKGML
+413 GTKGTL

-446 ICLTK
+446 ICLSK
-451 VFDDLKG
+451 VFSDMKN

-473 YIRTDMPKSNIV
+473 YIRTDMPKSNII

-490 ALKEGWMNY
+490 ALSEGWMSY
-499 AVKTSNLPEYRND
+499 DVFTSNVPEYRND

-542 GKSNITLARTRVD
+542 GKSSITLARTRVD

-589 EKESTTN
+589 EKTDEE
-596 SN
+596 

>member
-14 VQKRREENEAKIK
+14 VKKRREENEAQIK
-27 SDNESA
+27 SDDEAA
-33 KRVVDE
+33 KKVVE
-39 IINSKKPEPVVEDIT
+39 EVINSKKPEPVVEDIT
-54 PSEETEEESQ
+54 PIEEQREKPE
-64 DTYSQTTN
+64 DIYSQTTKQTEN
-72 DKTQEPVQE
+72 
-81 AQPVHRKVPESK
+81 
-93 AEKPVKKAE
+93 AETEQKKAAK
-102 PQAKSAKKAP
+102 PQNTVDVKLP
-112 KTDTA
+112 KTDEK
-117 PLEPINFAPKKSR
+117 PLEPLNVSHEKRNRTVP
-130 KKAQKADDEDFVDVK
+130 ENEEEFVDVK
-145 EIVDQNNDYE
+145 DIVEQNNDYE
-155 NYYINTSDKD
+155 NYYINSSGESD
-165 ARDRARA
+165 RDRERA
-172 RKKKK
+172 KKKKKK
-177 NDKKKKKNTAVKVIL
+177 NDKKKKKNTAIRVIL
-192 ILLVIVLC
+192 ILLIIVLC

-210 NILETVTDDNADKQV
+210 NILETVTDENADKQTNV
-225 SVSSFRMD
+225 SQMKMD
-233 ERIECFDPIEEAD
+233 ERVESFDPIEEAD

-253 KDMIKKWYRNGSP
+253 QDMIKKWYKNGTP
-266 VSSTRVLNIML
+266 ASSSRVLNIML
-277 IGEDTRGKN
+277 IGEDTRGKK

-293 ADSAIIASVNLDTKQ
+293 ADSAIVASVNLDTKQ

-318 YAYWENT
+318 YAYWETT

-337 NGAMSTDGGDIHT
+337 NGAMSTYGGDIHT

-413 GTKGML
+413 GTKGTL

-446 ICLTK
+446 ICLSK
-451 VFDDLKG
+451 VFSDMKN

-473 YIRTDMPKSNIV
+473 YIRTDMPKSNII

-490 ALKEGWMNY
+490 ALSEGWMSY
-499 AVKTSNLPEYRND
+499 DVSTSNVPEYRND

-542 GKSNITLARTRVD
+542 GKSSITLARTRVD

-589 EKESTTN
+589 EKESTTK

>member
-14 VQKRREENEAKIK
+14 VKKRREENEAQIK
-27 SDNESA
+27 SDDEAA
-33 KRVVDE
+33 KKVVE
-39 IINSKKPEPVVEDIT
+39 EVINSKKPEPVVEDIT
-54 PSEETEEESQ
+54 PSEEQREKPE
-64 DTYSQTTN
+64 DIYSQTTKQTEN
-72 DKTQEPVQE
+72 AETEQKTV
-81 AQPVHRKVPESK
+81 A
-93 AEKPVKKAE
+93 KPQNTVDVKL
-102 PQAKSAKKAP
+102 P
-112 KTDTA
+112 KTDEK
-117 PLEPINFAPKKSR
+117 PLEPLNVPHEKR
-130 KKAQKADDEDFVDVK
+130 NRTVPENEEEFVDVK
-145 EIVDQNNDYE
+145 DIVEQNNDYE
-155 NYYINTSDKD
+155 NYYINSSGESD
-165 ARDRARA
+165 RDRERA
-172 RKKKK
+172 KKKKKK
-177 NDKKKKKNTAVKVIL
+177 NDKKKKKNTAIRVIL
-192 ILLVIVLC
+192 ILLIIVLC

-210 NILETVTDDNADKQV
+210 NILETVTDENADKQTNV
-225 SVSSFRMD
+225 SQMKMD
-233 ERIECFDPIEEAD
+233 ERVESFDPIEETD

-253 KDMIKKWYRNGSP
+253 QDMIKKWYKNGTP
-266 VSSTRVLNIML
+266 ASSSRVLNIML
-277 IGEDTRGKN
+277 IGEDTRGKK

-293 ADSAIIASVNLDTKQ
+293 ADSAIVASVNLDTKQ

-318 YAYWENT
+318 YAYWETT

-337 NGAMSTDGGDIHT
+337 NGAMSTYGGDIHT

-413 GTKGML
+413 GTKGTL

-446 ICLTK
+446 ICLSK
-451 VFDDLKG
+451 VFSDMKN

-473 YIRTDMPKSNIV
+473 YIRTDMPKSNII

-490 ALKEGWMNY
+490 ALSEGWMSY
-499 AVKTSNLPEYRND
+499 DVSTSNVPEYRND

-542 GKSNITLARTRVD
+542 GKSSITLARTRVD

-589 EKESTTN
+589 EKESTTK

>member
-14 VQKRREENEAKIK
+14 VKKRREENEAQIK
-27 SDNESA
+27 SDSEAA
-33 KRVVDE
+33 KKVVE
-39 IINSKKPEPVVEDIT
+39 EVINSKKPEPVVEDIT
-54 PSEETEEESQ
+54 PNEEQREKPE
-64 DTYSQTTN
+64 DIYSQTTN
-72 DKTQEPVQE
+72 QTEN
-81 AQPVHRKVPESK
+81 
-93 AEKPVKKAE
+93 AETEQKKAAK
-102 PQAKSAKKAP
+102 PQNTVDVKLP
-112 KTDTA
+112 KTDEK
-117 PLEPINFAPKKSR
+117 PLEPLNVHHKKKDRTVPKSK
-130 KKAQKADDEDFVDVK
+130 EEFVDVK
-145 EIVDQNNDYE
+145 DIVEQNNDYD
-155 NYYINTSDKD
+155 NYYINSSGKSD
-165 ARDRARA
+165 RDRERA
-172 RKKKK
+172 KKKK
-177 NDKKKKKNTAVKVIL
+177 KMKDKKKKKNTAIRVIL
-192 ILLVIVLC
+192 ILLIIVLC
-200 AGIGVYWYVN
+200 AGFGVYWYVN
-210 NILETVTDDNADKQV
+210 NILDTVTDENADKQTNV
-225 SVSSFRMD
+225 SQMKMD
-233 ERIECFDPIEEAD
+233 ERVESFDPIEEAD

-253 KDMIKKWYRNGSP
+253 QDMIKKWYKNGTP
-266 VSSTRVLNIML
+266 ASSSRVLNIML
-277 IGEDTRGKN
+277 IGEDTRGKK

-293 ADSAIIASVNLDTKQ
+293 ADSAIVASVNLDTKQ

-318 YAYWENT
+318 YAYWETT

-337 NGAMSTDGGDIHT
+337 NGAMSTYDGNIHT

-413 GTKGML
+413 GTKGTL

-446 ICLTK
+446 ICLSK
-451 VFDDLKG
+451 VFSDMKN

-490 ALKEGWMNY
+490 ALSEGWMGY
-499 AVKTSNLPEYRND
+499 DVFTSNVPEYRND

-542 GKSNITLARTRVD
+542 GKSSITLARTRVD

-589 EKESTTN
+589 EKESTTK

>member
-14 VQKRREENEAKIK
+14 VKKRREENEAQIK
-27 SDNESA
+27 SDNEA
-33 KRVVDE
+33 AQKVVE
-39 IINSKKPEPVVEDIT
+39 EVINSKKPEPVVEDIT
-54 PSEETEEESQ
+54 PIEEQREKPE
-64 DTYSQTTN
+64 DIYSQTTN
-72 DKTQEPVQE
+72 QTENAEIEQKTE
-81 AQPVHRKVPESK
+81 
-93 AEKPVKKAE
+93 AE
-102 PQAKSAKKAP
+102 PQNTVDVKLP
-112 KTDTA
+112 KTDEK
-117 PLEPINFAPKKSR
+117 PLEPLEPLNVHHKKKDRTVPKSK
-130 KKAQKADDEDFVDVK
+130 EEFVDVK
-145 EIVDQNNDYE
+145 DIVEQNNDYD
-155 NYYINTSDKD
+155 NYYINSSDKSD
-165 ARDRARA
+165 RDRERA
-172 RKKKK
+172 RKKKKK
-177 NDKKKKKNTAVKVIL
+177 NDKKKKKNTAIRVIL
-192 ILLVIVLC
+192 ILLIIVLC

-210 NILETVTDDNADKQV
+210 NILDTVTDENADKQTNV
-225 SVSSFRMD
+225 SQMKMD
-233 ERIECFDPIEEAD
+233 ERVESFDPIEEAD

-253 KDMIKKWYRNGSP
+253 QDMIKKWYKNGTP
-266 VSSTRVLNIML
+266 ASSSRVLNIML
-277 IGEDTRGKN
+277 IGEDTRGKK

-293 ADSAIIASVNLDTKQ
+293 ADSAIVASVNLDTKQ

-318 YAYWENT
+318 YAYWETT

-337 NGAMSTDGGDIHT
+337 NGAMSTYDGNIHT

-413 GTKGML
+413 GTKGMV

-446 ICLTK
+446 ICLSK
-451 VFDDLKG
+451 VFSDMKN

-490 ALKEGWMNY
+490 ALSEGWMSY
-499 AVKTSNLPEYRND
+499 DVFTSNVPEYRND

-542 GKSNITLARTRVD
+542 GKSSITLARTRVD

-589 EKESTTN
+589 EKESATK

>member
-14 VQKRREENEAKIK
+14 VKKRREENEAQIK
-27 SDNESA
+27 SDSEA
-33 KRVVDE
+33 AQKVVE
-39 IINSKKPEPVVEDIT
+39 EVINSKKPEPVVEDIT
-54 PSEETEEESQ
+54 PNEEQREKPE
-64 DTYSQTTN
+64 DIYSQTTN
-72 DKTQEPVQE
+72 QTENTEIEQKTE
-81 AQPVHRKVPESK
+81 
-93 AEKPVKKAE
+93 AE
-102 PQAKSAKKAP
+102 PQNTVDVKLP
-112 KTDTA
+112 KTDEK
-117 PLEPINFAPKKSR
+117 PLEPLNVHHKKKDRTVPKSK
-130 KKAQKADDEDFVDVK
+130 EEFVDVK
-145 EIVDQNNDYE
+145 DIVEQNNDYD
-155 NYYINTSDKD
+155 NYYINSSDKSD
-165 ARDRARA
+165 RDRERA
-172 RKKKK
+172 RKKKKK
-177 NDKKKKKNTAVKVIL
+177 NDKKKKKNTAIRVII
-192 ILLVIVLC
+192 ILLIIVLC

-210 NILETVTDDNADKQV
+210 NILDTVTDENADKQTNV
-225 SVSSFRMD
+225 SQMKMD
-233 ERIECFDPIEEAD
+233 ERVESFDPIEEAD

-253 KDMIKKWYRNGSP
+253 QDMIKKWYKNGTP
-266 VSSTRVLNIML
+266 ASSSRVLNIML
-277 IGEDTRGKN
+277 IGEDTRGKK

-293 ADSAIIASVNLDTKQ
+293 ADSAIVASVNLDTKQ

-318 YAYWENT
+318 YAYWETT

-337 NGAMSTDGGDIHT
+337 NGAMSTYDGNIHT

-413 GTKGML
+413 GTKGMV

-446 ICLTK
+446 ICLSK
-451 VFDDLKG
+451 VFSDMKN

-490 ALKEGWMNY
+490 ALSEGWMSY
-499 AVKTSNLPEYRND
+499 DVFTSNVPEYRND

-542 GKSNITLARTRVD
+542 GKSSIKLARTRVD

-589 EKESTTN
+589 EKESTTK

>member
-14 VQKRREENEAKIK
+14 VKKRREENEAQIK
-27 SDNESA
+27 SDNEA
-33 KRVVDE
+33 AQKVVE
-39 IINSKKPEPVVEDIT
+39 EVINSKKPEPVVEDIT
-54 PSEETEEESQ
+54 PNEEQREKPE
-64 DTYSQTTN
+64 DIYSQTTN
-72 DKTQEPVQE
+72 QTENTEIEQKT
-81 AQPVHRKVPESK
+81 A
-93 AEKPVKKAE
+93 AE
-102 PQAKSAKKAP
+102 PQNTVDVKLP
-112 KTDTA
+112 KTDEQ
-117 PLEPINFAPKKSR
+117 PLEPLEPLNVHHKKKDRTVPKS
-130 KKAQKADDEDFVDVK
+130 EEEFVDVK
-145 EIVDQNNDYE
+145 NIVEQNNDYD
-155 NYYINTSDKD
+155 NYYINSSDKSD
-165 ARDRARA
+165 RDRERA
-172 RKKKK
+172 RKKKKK
-177 NDKKKKKNTAVKVIL
+177 NDKKKKKNTAIRVII
-192 ILLVIVLC
+192 ILLIIVLC

-210 NILETVTDDNADKQV
+210 NILDTVTDENADKQTNV
-225 SVSSFRMD
+225 SQMKMD
-233 ERIECFDPIEEAD
+233 ERVESFDPIEEAD

-253 KDMIKKWYRNGSP
+253 QDMIKKWYKNGTP
-266 VSSTRVLNIML
+266 ASSSRVLNIML
-277 IGEDTRGKN
+277 IGEDTRGKK

-293 ADSAIIASVNLDTKQ
+293 ADSAIVASVNLDTKQ

-318 YAYWENT
+318 YAYWETT

-337 NGAMSTDGGDIHT
+337 NGAMSTYDGNIHT

-413 GTKGML
+413 GTKGMV

-446 ICLTK
+446 ICLSK
-451 VFDDLKG
+451 VFSDMKN

-490 ALKEGWMNY
+490 ALSEGWMSY
-499 AVKTSNLPEYRND
+499 DVFTSNVPEYRND

-542 GKSNITLARTRVD
+542 GKSSITLARTRVD

-589 EKESTTN
+589 EKESTTK

>member
-14 VQKRREENEAKIK
+14 VKKRREENEAQIK
-27 SDNESA
+27 SDNEA
-33 KRVVDE
+33 AQKVVE
-39 IINSKKPEPVVEDIT
+39 EVINSKKPEPVVEDIT
-54 PSEETEEESQ
+54 PIEEQREKPE
-64 DTYSQTTN
+64 DIYSQTTN
-72 DKTQEPVQE
+72 QTENAEIEQETE
-81 AQPVHRKVPESK
+81 
-93 AEKPVKKAE
+93 AE
-102 PQAKSAKKAP
+102 PQNTVDVKLP
-112 KTDTA
+112 KTDEK
-117 PLEPINFAPKKSR
+117 PLEPLNVHHKKKDRAVPKS
-130 KKAQKADDEDFVDVK
+130 EEEFVDVK
-145 EIVDQNNDYE
+145 NIVEQNNDYD
-155 NYYINTSDKD
+155 NYYINSSDESD
-165 ARDRARA
+165 RDRERA
-172 RKKKK
+172 RKKKKK
-177 NDKKKKKNTAVKVIL
+177 NDKKKKKNTAIRVIL
-192 ILLVIVLC
+192 ILLIIVLC

-210 NILETVTDDNADKQV
+210 NILDTVTDENADKQTNV
-225 SVSSFRMD
+225 SQVKMD
-233 ERIECFDPIEEAD
+233 ERVESFDPIEEAD

-253 KDMIKKWYRNGSP
+253 QDMIKKWYKNGTP
-266 VSSTRVLNIML
+266 ASSSRVLNIML
-277 IGEDTRGKN
+277 IGEDTRGKK

-293 ADSAIIASVNLDTKQ
+293 ADSAIVASVNLDTKQ

-318 YAYWENT
+318 YAYWETT

-337 NGAMSTDGGDIHT
+337 NGAMSTYGGDIHT

-413 GTKGML
+413 GTKGTL

-446 ICLTK
+446 ICLSK
-451 VFDDLKG
+451 VFSDMKN

-473 YIRTDMPKSNIV
+473 YIRTDMPKNNIV

-490 ALKEGWMNY
+490 ALSEGWMSY
-499 AVKTSNLPEYRND
+499 DVSTSNVPEYRND

-542 GKSNITLARTRVD
+542 GKSSITLARTRVD

-589 EKESTTN
+589 EKESTTK

>member
-14 VQKRREENEAKIK
+14 VKKRREENEAQIK
-27 SDNESA
+27 SDNEA
-33 KRVVDE
+33 AQKVVE
-39 IINSKKPEPVVEDIT
+39 EVINSKKPEPVVEDIT
-54 PSEETEEESQ
+54 PIEEQREKPE
-64 DTYSQTTN
+64 DIYSQTTN
-72 DKTQEPVQE
+72 QTENAEIEQETE
-81 AQPVHRKVPESK
+81 
-93 AEKPVKKAE
+93 AE
-102 PQAKSAKKAP
+102 PQNTVDVKLP
-112 KTDTA
+112 KTDEK
-117 PLEPINFAPKKSR
+117 PLEPLEPLNVHHKKKDRAVPKSK
-130 KKAQKADDEDFVDVK
+130 EEFVDVK
-145 EIVDQNNDYE
+145 DIVEQNNDYD
-155 NYYINTSDKD
+155 NYYINSSDESD
-165 ARDRARA
+165 RDRERA
-172 RKKKK
+172 RKKKKK
-177 NDKKKKKNTAVKVIL
+177 NDKKKKKNTAIRVIL
-192 ILLVIVLC
+192 ILLIIVLC

-210 NILETVTDDNADKQV
+210 NILDTVTDENADKQTNV
-225 SVSSFRMD
+225 SQMKMD
-233 ERIECFDPIEEAD
+233 ERVESFDPIEEAD

-253 KDMIKKWYRNGSP
+253 QDMIKKWYKNGTP
-266 VSSTRVLNIML
+266 ASSSRVLNIML
-277 IGEDTRGKN
+277 IGEDTRGKK

-293 ADSAIIASVNLDTKQ
+293 ADSAIVASVNLDTKQ

-318 YAYWENT
+318 YAYWETT

-337 NGAMSTDGGDIHT
+337 NGAMSTYGGDIHT

-413 GTKGML
+413 GTKGTL

-446 ICLTK
+446 ICLSK
-451 VFDDLKG
+451 VFSDMKN

-473 YIRTDMPKSNIV
+473 YIRTDMPKSNII

-490 ALKEGWMNY
+490 ALSEGWMSY
-499 AVKTSNLPEYRND
+499 DVFTSNVPEYRND

-542 GKSNITLARTRVD
+542 GKSSITLARTRVD

-589 EKESTTN
+589 EKTDEE
-596 SN
+596 

>member
-14 VQKRREENEAKIK
+14 VKKRREENEAQIK
-27 SDNESA
+27 SDNEA
-33 KRVVDE
+33 AQKVVE
-39 IINSKKPEPVVEDIT
+39 EVINSKKPEPVVEDIT
-54 PSEETEEESQ
+54 PIEEQREKPE
-64 DTYSQTTN
+64 DIYSQTTN
-72 DKTQEPVQE
+72 QTENAEIEQETE
-81 AQPVHRKVPESK
+81 
-93 AEKPVKKAE
+93 AE
-102 PQAKSAKKAP
+102 PQNTVDVKLP
-112 KTDTA
+112 KTDEK
-117 PLEPINFAPKKSR
+117 PLEPLNVHHKKKDRAVPKS
-130 KKAQKADDEDFVDVK
+130 EEEFVDVK
-145 EIVDQNNDYE
+145 NIVEQNNDYD
-155 NYYINTSDKD
+155 NYYINSSDESD
-165 ARDRARA
+165 RDRERA
-172 RKKKK
+172 RKKKKK
-177 NDKKKKKNTAVKVIL
+177 NDKKKKKNTAIRVIL
-192 ILLVIVLC
+192 ILLIIVLC

-210 NILETVTDDNADKQV
+210 NILDTVTDENADKQTNV
-225 SVSSFRMD
+225 SQMKMD
-233 ERIECFDPIEEAD
+233 ERVESFDPIEEAD

-253 KDMIKKWYRNGSP
+253 QDMIKKWYKNGTP
-266 VSSTRVLNIML
+266 ASSSRVLNIML
-277 IGEDTRGKN
+277 IGEDTRGKK

-293 ADSAIIASVNLDTKQ
+293 ADSAIVASVNLDTKQ

-318 YAYWENT
+318 YAYWETT

-337 NGAMSTDGGDIHT
+337 NGAMSTYGGDIHT

-413 GTKGML
+413 GAKGTL

-446 ICLTK
+446 ICLSK
-451 VFDDLKG
+451 VFSDMKN

-473 YIRTDMPKSNIV
+473 YIRTDMPKSNII

-490 ALKEGWMNY
+490 ALSEGWMSY
-499 AVKTSNLPEYRND
+499 DVSTSNVPEYRND

-542 GKSNITLARTRVD
+542 GKSSITLARTRVD

-589 EKESTTN
+589 EKTDEE
-596 SN
+596 

>member
-14 VQKRREENEAKIK
+14 VKKRREENEAQIK
-27 SDNESA
+27 SDNEA
-33 KRVVDE
+33 AQKVVE
-39 IINSKKPEPVVEDIT
+39 EVINSKKPEPVVEDIT
-54 PSEETEEESQ
+54 PIEEQREKPE
-64 DTYSQTTN
+64 DIYSQTTN
-72 DKTQEPVQE
+72 QTENAEIEQETE
-81 AQPVHRKVPESK
+81 
-93 AEKPVKKAE
+93 AE
-102 PQAKSAKKAP
+102 PQNTVDVKLP
-112 KTDTA
+112 KTDEK
-117 PLEPINFAPKKSR
+117 PLEPLNVHHKKKDRAVPKS
-130 KKAQKADDEDFVDVK
+130 EEEFVDVK
-145 EIVDQNNDYE
+145 NIVEQNNDYD
-155 NYYINTSDKD
+155 NYYINSSDESD
-165 ARDRARA
+165 RDRERA
-172 RKKKK
+172 RKKKKK
-177 NDKKKKKNTAVKVIL
+177 NDKKKKKNTAIRVIL
-192 ILLVIVLC
+192 ILLIIVLC

-210 NILETVTDDNADKQV
+210 NILDTVTDENADKQTNV
-225 SVSSFRMD
+225 SQMKMD
-233 ERIECFDPIEEAD
+233 ERVESFDPIEEAD

-253 KDMIKKWYRNGSP
+253 QDMIKKWYKNGTP
-266 VSSTRVLNIML
+266 ASSSRVLNIML
-277 IGEDTRGKN
+277 IGEDTRGKK

-293 ADSAIIASVNLDTKQ
+293 ADSAIVASVNLDTKQ

-318 YAYWENT
+318 YAYWETT

-337 NGAMSTDGGDIHT
+337 NGAMSTYGGDIHT

-413 GTKGML
+413 GTKGTL

-446 ICLTK
+446 ICLSK
-451 VFDDLKG
+451 VFSDMKN

-473 YIRTDMPKSNIV
+473 YIRTDMPKNNIV

-490 ALKEGWMNY
+490 ALSEGWMSY
-499 AVKTSNLPEYRND
+499 DVSTSNVPEYRND

-542 GKSNITLARTRVD
+542 GKSSITLARTRVD

-589 EKESTTN
+589 EKESTTK

>member
-14 VQKRREENEAKIK
+14 VKKRREENEAQIK
-27 SDNESA
+27 SDNEA
-33 KRVVDE
+33 AQKVVE
-39 IINSKKPEPVVEDIT
+39 EVINSKKPEPVVEDIT
-54 PSEETEEESQ
+54 PIEEQREKPE
-64 DTYSQTTN
+64 DIYSQTTN
-72 DKTQEPVQE
+72 QTENAEIEQETE
-81 AQPVHRKVPESK
+81 
-93 AEKPVKKAE
+93 AE
-102 PQAKSAKKAP
+102 PQNTVDVKLP
-112 KTDTA
+112 KTDEK
-117 PLEPINFAPKKSR
+117 PLEPLNVHHKKKDRTVPKS
-130 KKAQKADDEDFVDVK
+130 EEEFVDVK
-145 EIVDQNNDYE
+145 NIVEQNNDYD
-155 NYYINTSDKD
+155 NYYINSSDESD
-165 ARDRARA
+165 RDRERA
-172 RKKKK
+172 RKKKKK
-177 NDKKKKKNTAVKVIL
+177 NDKKKKKNTAIRVIL
-192 ILLVIVLC
+192 ILLIIVLC

-210 NILETVTDDNADKQV
+210 NILDTVTDENADKQTNV
-225 SVSSFRMD
+225 SQMKMD
-233 ERIECFDPIEEAD
+233 ERVESFDPIEEAD

-253 KDMIKKWYRNGSP
+253 QDMIKKWYKNGTP
-266 VSSTRVLNIML
+266 ASSSRVLNIML
-277 IGEDTRGKN
+277 IGEDTRGKK

-293 ADSAIIASVNLDTKQ
+293 ADSAIVASVNLDTKQ

-318 YAYWENT
+318 YAYWETT

-337 NGAMSTDGGDIHT
+337 NGAMSTYGGDIHT

-413 GTKGML
+413 GTKGTL

-446 ICLTK
+446 ICLSK
-451 VFDDLKG
+451 VFSDMKN

-473 YIRTDMPKSNIV
+473 YIRTDMPKSNII

-490 ALKEGWMNY
+490 ALSEGWMSY
-499 AVKTSNLPEYRND
+499 DVSTSNVPEYRND

-542 GKSNITLARTRVD
+542 GKSSITLARTRVD

-589 EKESTTN
+589 EKTDEE
-596 SN
+596 

>member
-14 VQKRREENEAKIK
+14 VKKRREENEAQIK
-27 SDNESA
+27 SDNEA
-33 KRVVDE
+33 AQKVVE
-39 IINSKKPEPVVEDIT
+39 EVINSKKPEPVVEDIT
-54 PSEETEEESQ
+54 PNEEQREKPE
-64 DTYSQTTN
+64 DIYSQTTN
-72 DKTQEPVQE
+72 QTENTEIEQKTE
-81 AQPVHRKVPESK
+81 
-93 AEKPVKKAE
+93 AE
-102 PQAKSAKKAP
+102 PQNTVDVKLP
-112 KTDTA
+112 KTDEKPFE
-117 PLEPINFAPKKSR
+117 PLEPLNVHHKKKDRTVPKSK
-130 KKAQKADDEDFVDVK
+130 EEFVDVK
-145 EIVDQNNDYE
+145 DIVEQNNDYD
-155 NYYINTSDKD
+155 NYYINSSDKSD
-165 ARDRARA
+165 RDRERA
-172 RKKKK
+172 RKKKKK
-177 NDKKKKKNTAVKVIL
+177 NDKKKKKNTAIRVII
-192 ILLVIVLC
+192 ILLIIVLC

-210 NILETVTDDNADKQV
+210 NILETVTDENADKQTNV
-225 SVSSFRMD
+225 SQMKMD
-233 ERIECFDPIEEAD
+233 ERVESFDPIEEAD

-253 KDMIKKWYRNGSP
+253 QDMIKKWYKNGTP
-266 VSSTRVLNIML
+266 ASSSRVLNIML
-277 IGEDTRGKN
+277 IGEDTRGKK

-293 ADSAIIASVNLDTKQ
+293 ADSAIVASVNLDTKQ

-318 YAYWENT
+318 YAYWETT

-337 NGAMSTDGGDIHT
+337 NGAMSTYGGNIHT

-413 GTKGML
+413 GTKGMV

-446 ICLTK
+446 ICLSK
-451 VFDDLKG
+451 VFSDMKN

-490 ALKEGWMNY
+490 ALSEGWMSY
-499 AVKTSNLPEYRND
+499 DVFTSNVPEYRND

-542 GKSNITLARTRVD
+542 GKSSITLARTRVD

-589 EKESTTN
+589 EKESTTK

>member
-14 VQKRREENEAKIK
+14 VKKRREENEAQIK
-27 SDNESA
+27 SDNEA
-33 KRVVDE
+33 AQKVVE
-39 IINSKKPEPVVEDIT
+39 EVINSKKPEPVVEDIT
-54 PSEETEEESQ
+54 PIEEQREKPE
-64 DTYSQTTN
+64 DIYSQTTN
-72 DKTQEPVQE
+72 QTENAEIEQETE
-81 AQPVHRKVPESK
+81 
-93 AEKPVKKAE
+93 AE
-102 PQAKSAKKAP
+102 PQNTVDVKLP
-112 KTDTA
+112 KTDEK
-117 PLEPINFAPKKSR
+117 PLEPLNVHHKKKDRAVPKS
-130 KKAQKADDEDFVDVK
+130 EEEFVDVRN
-145 EIVDQNNDYE
+145 IVEQNNDYD
-155 NYYINTSDKD
+155 NYYINSSDESD
-165 ARDRARA
+165 RDRERA
-172 RKKKK
+172 RKKKKK
-177 NDKKKKKNTAVKVIL
+177 NDKKKKKNTAIRVIL
-192 ILLVIVLC
+192 ILLIIVLC

-210 NILETVTDDNADKQV
+210 NILDTVTDENADKQTNV
-225 SVSSFRMD
+225 SQMKMD
-233 ERIECFDPIEEAD
+233 ERVESFDPIEEAD

-253 KDMIKKWYRNGSP
+253 QDMIKKWYKNGTP
-266 VSSTRVLNIML
+266 ASSSRVLNIML
-277 IGEDTRGKN
+277 IGEDTRGKK

-293 ADSAIIASVNLDTKQ
+293 ADSAIVASVNLDTKQ

-318 YAYWENT
+318 YAYWETT

-337 NGAMSTDGGDIHT
+337 NGAMSTYGGDIHT

-413 GTKGML
+413 GTKGTL

-446 ICLTK
+446 ICLSK
-451 VFDDLKG
+451 VFSDMKN

-473 YIRTDMPKSNIV
+473 YIRTDMPKNNIV

-490 ALKEGWMNY
+490 ALSEGWMSY
-499 AVKTSNLPEYRND
+499 DVSTSNVPEYRND

-542 GKSNITLARTRVD
+542 GKSSITLARTRVD

-589 EKESTTN
+589 EKESTTK